1 MATKPR
7 IAWIL
12 GDAAGI
18 GPELIAKSL
27 TNPKIIALCRPII
40 IGPTWLLE
48 RGMQDTQINVSYKI
62 CTAETINDVTDDVI
76 PIIDQGWPK
85 EDIPLGEISA
95 SAGKLSLEMMAC
107 AVKMAQKGIVSAIV
121 KGPSNKESLKRAGNP
136 HDTELPLMGE
146 WLGETEYG
154 EVNVVGDLF
163 TTRVTSHVALK
174 DVASLLS
181 PQKVL
186 KTLQLMHKVLVQAGH
201 KNPKIGVAGLN
212 PHAGEHG
219 LFGDEEGEIIEPG
232 LAMAKELGIETEGP
246 LPPDTIFVRAR
257 RGDFN
262 GVVTMYHDQGLIAM
276 KLLGFDQG
284 VSVSGGL
291 SIPIMT
297 TSHGTAYDIAG
308 TGQADPGAFQAA
320 VRLATQMALRN
331 SEN

>member
-1 MATKPR
+1 MTTKPK
-7 IAWIL
+7 IAWVL

-18 GPELIAKSL
+18 GPELIAKTL
-27 TNPKIIALCRPII
+27 ANADILNICRPVLV
-40 IGPTWLLE
+40 GPAWLLK
-48 RGMQDTQINVSYKI
+48 RGMQDTQSQ
-62 CTAETINDVTDDVI
+62 TPVTVCKPDEIDTVPDDTI
-76 PIIDQGWPK
+76 PIVDKGWP
-85 EDIPLGEISA
+85 EEQIPLGEVSTA
-95 SAGKLSLEMMAC
+95 AGKLSLSMLEC
-107 AVKMAQKGIVSAIV
+107 AVNMAQQGVVDAVV
-121 KGPSNKESLKRAGNP
+121 KGPSNKESLKRGGNP
-136 HDTELPLMGE
+136 YDTELPLMAE
-146 WLGETEYG
+146 WLDETDYG

-163 TTRVTSHVALK
+163 TTRVTSHVPLK

-181 PQKVL
+181 PPKIL
-186 KTLQLMHKVLVQAGH
+186 KTLQLMHRVLIQAGH
-201 KNPKIGVAGLN
+201 QNPKIGIAGLN

-232 LAMAKELGIETEGP
+232 ITMARELGIQVEGP

-308 TGQADPGAFQAA
+308 KGIADPGAFQAA
-320 VRLATQMALRN
+320 VRLATQMAQD
-331 SEN
+331 

>member
-1 MATKPR
+1 MTTQPR

-18 GPELIAKSL
+18 GPELIAKTLADSD
-27 TNPKIIALCRPII
+27 TRALCHPVI
-40 IGPTWLLE
+40 IGPAWLLE
-48 RGMQDTQINVSYKI
+48 QGMEQAQQK
-62 CTAETINDVTDDVI
+62 TAYRVCQPNELADLPNDIV
-76 PIIDQGWPK
+76 PLIDEGWPQ
-85 EDIPLGEISA
+85 ESIALGQVSA
-95 SAGKLSLEMMAC
+95 TAGKLCLQMLEC
-107 AVKMAQKGIVSAIV
+107 AVTLAKKDIVHAVV
-121 KGPSNKESLKRAGNP
+121 KGPSNKESLKLGGNP
-136 HDTELPLMGE
+136 HDTELPLIGE
-146 WLGETEYG
+146 WLGETDYG

-174 DVASLLS
+174 DVSSLLNPKS
-181 PQKVL
+181 IL
-186 KTLQLMHKVLVQAGH
+186 KTIQLMHQVLTQAGH
-201 KNPKIGVAGLN
+201 KNTPIGIAGLN

-232 LAMAKELGIETEGP
+232 IAMARELGIQVEGP

-257 RGDFN
+257 RGDFH

-297 TSHGTAYDIAG
+297 TSHGTAYDIVG
-308 TGQADPGAFQAA
+308 KGIADPGAFQAA
-320 VRLATQMALRN
+320 VRLATQMTQR
-331 SEN
+331 